1 MPDWEQIFGERGKFF
16 TEPHK
21 DMARIAD
28 LFCDKGVRRVLDLGC
43 GTGRHLVFLSKR
55 GFEVYG
61 FDASPRALSIAHQ
74 WLHEE
79 GLEADLRLHRMEN
92 RFPYADTFFDAI
104 ISTQVIHHNLMKD
117 TLKTVR
123 EIDRVLKPEG
133 LLFITVSTMTEY
145 RSRED
150 WALELIE
157 KDTYLPHAGPE
168 SGLLHHYFT
177 EEEIRT
183 VFSSFDVLEM
193 YIDDTRHRCFLG
205 VKRNRHGG

>member
-1 MPDWEQIFGERGKFF
+1 MPDWDQIFGERGKFF

-21 DMARIAD
+21 DMARIAS
-28 LFCDKGVRRVLDLGC
+28 LFCDRGVHRVLDLGC

-61 FDASPRALSIAHQ
+61 FDASPQALSIARQ

-79 GLEADLRLHRMEN
+79 GLEADLKLQRMEN
-92 RFPYADTFFDAI
+92 PFPYGDTFFDAI
-104 ISTQVIHHNLMKD
+104 VCIQVIHHNLMKD
-117 TLKTVR
+117 ILKTVR
-123 EIDRVLKPEG
+123 EIDRVLKPGG
-133 LLFITVSTMTEY
+133 LVFITVSTMTEY

-157 KDTYLPHAGPE
+157 KDTYLPRAGPE

-177 EEEIRT
+177 EEEIHT
-183 VFSSFDVLEM
+183 VFSSFDIPEM

-205 VKRNRHGG
+205 VKRSLHGS